1 MKDSTGGTPPPNG
14 GYLIGWLM
22 SFPMH
27 DLLEKAAENGDLTR
41 AGVRAAVAEVEVD
54 YRGMATN
61 QSYDGN
67 GKDIAVSAIKV
78 FEPNAENPLGV
89 VSLGDFYEGPTFEQV
104 DYDQACV
111 ATS

>member
-1 MKDSTGGTPPPNG
+1 
-14 GYLIGWLM
+14 M

-27 DLLEKAAENGDLTR
+27 AVLEQAAENGDLTR
-41 AGVRAAVAEVEVD
+41 AGVRAAVSEVEVD
-54 YRGMATN
+54 YKGMSTN
-61 QSYDGN
+61 QGYGGN

-89 VSLGDFYEGPTFEQV
+89 VSTGDFFEGSTW
-104 DYDQACV
+104 DSIAYDQACV

>member
-1 MKDSTGGTPPPNG
+1 
-14 GYLIGWLM
+14 
-22 SFPMH
+22 
-27 DLLEKAAENGDLTR
+27 
-41 AGVRAAVAEVEVD
+41 VEVD
-54 YRGMATN
+54 YQGMSTN
-61 QSYDGN
+61 QSYNGN
-67 GKDIAVSAIKV
+67 GKEIAVSAIKV